1 MLDDN
6 DDDERTKPGWWLRRA
21 AKALAGLALVAALGG
36 GLWFVVNGLDQAKP
50 APKSLQQVTLLK
62 PPPPPPPPPPPK
74 VEEPKVVEK
83 KEIFEPELQKLQP
96 PEDLPKPDQPPPS
109 LGIDAMGDG
118 PGDGYG
124 LVGSPG
130 GRSLL
135 ERGGGGQGGGSRWGW
150 YASLIQAQIQD
161 ALQRH
166 EKTRRASFRGTVIKL
181 WPGTD
186 GRIVRAELATSTGD
200 AALDAAL
207 ANEVLTGL
215 TLRQPPPK
223 DMPLPIV
230 IRATARGPRPA

>member
-1 MLDDN
+1 MFEF
-6 DDDERTKPGWWLRRA
+6 DDDDQTKRQGWLRRC
-21 AKALAGLALVAALGG
+21 AKALAGVSLLAMVGG
-36 GLWFVVNGLDQAKP
+36 GMWFVLTGLDSARPVQ
-50 APKSLQQVTLLK
+50 KSLQQVTLLK
-62 PPPPPPPPPPPK
+62 PPPLPPPPPPK
-74 VEEPKVVEK
+74 VEEPKIVEK

-109 LGIDAMGDG
+109 LGIDAIGEG

-124 LVGSPG
+124 LVGNPG
-130 GRSLL
+130 GRSLI
-135 ERGGGGQGGGSRWGW
+135 ESGGGQGGGGTRWGW
-150 YASLIQAQIQD
+150 YASIVQAQIQD

-181 WPGTD
+181 WPGAD
-186 GRIVRAELATSTGD
+186 GRIVRAELASSTGD
-200 AALDAAL
+200 ADLDAAL

-230 IRATARGPRPA
+230 IRATARAPRPA